1 MKRVKELAKDNS
13 KPIWKHFTANKPAKT
28 RVSRKISTTRTQTK
42 KMSDNALTNVYTR
55 LQKKRSSSR
64 VSSPVLQAK
73 YKMNSLMSTL
83 YTKLGEKRSTSR
95 ARTVWKE
102 IEIQTIE
109 DRFGDELM

>member
-28 RVSRKISTTRTQTK
+28 RVSRKISTRTQTK

-73 YKMNSLMSTL
+73 YKMNSLMSAL

-109 DRFGDELM
+109 DRFGDESM